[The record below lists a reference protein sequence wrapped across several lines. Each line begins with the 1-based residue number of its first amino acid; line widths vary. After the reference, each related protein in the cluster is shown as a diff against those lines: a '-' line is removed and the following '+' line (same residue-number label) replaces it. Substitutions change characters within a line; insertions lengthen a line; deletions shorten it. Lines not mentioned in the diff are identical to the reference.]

1 VNLAACAGLPRT
13 PENRVWYRLI
23 DPAYLAVAL
32 GSAHTKKTPARF
44 NPGPLL
50 AAPDQFATLSLADD
64 PIPAQFEAGA
74 VLGSYKAG
82 HHVPHPRLTFVSL
95 NVNVVLREVV
105 DLTEVSVQTVLGT
118 NAQELTGDWEGYQ
131 IRNRRT
137 PVSEPTGIAPT
148 QDLGRALLA
157 TGIEGFRA
165 ISAKMSHH
173 KTLVVFTDNLRTG
186 SSLTFSGPAG
196 VVHRIPQAHIMP

>member
-1 VNLAACAGLPRT
+1 MNLAACAGLPRT

-23 DPAYLAVAL
+23 DPSYLTTAL

-64 PIPAQFEAGA
+64 LIPAQFEAGA

-82 HHVPHPRLTFVSL
+82 YHLPHPGLSFISL
-95 NVNVVLREVV
+95 NVNVILREVV
-105 DLTEVSVQTVLGT
+105 DLTEVVVQTALGT
-118 NAQELTGDWEGYQ
+118 TAQELTGDWEGYQ
-131 IRNRRT
+131 VRSRRT
-137 PVSEPTGIAPT
+137 PVADPTGIAPT
-148 QDLGRALLA
+148 QELGSALFA

-186 SSLTFSGPAG
+186 SSLTFSNATGII
-196 VVHRIPQAHIMP
+196 HRIP